1 MGENCHEGTVVAI
14 VKSAV
19 PVYVYIYAGVRACV
33 CVRARVV
40 GRGSVKGGL
49 KQGGQTLCSVTQW
62 GYRGNP
68 QSIILHEI
76 MQGEPTPAH
85 GG

>member
-1 MGENCHEGTVVAI
+1 
-14 VKSAV
+14 
-19 PVYVYIYAGVRACV
+19 
-33 CVRARVV
+33 VRARDV

-49 KQGGQTLCSVTQW
+49 KQGGQTLCLVTQW

-76 MQGEPTPAH
+76 MQGEPTPRRVNWRGEKDADQKL
-85 GG
+85 

>member
-1 MGENCHEGTVVAI
+1 
-14 VKSAV
+14 
-19 PVYVYIYAGVRACV
+19 VY
-33 CVRARVV
+33 VRARVV

-49 KQGGQTLCSVTQW
+49 KQGGQTLCLVTQW

-76 MQGEPTPAH
+76 MQGEPTPWRVNWRGEKDAEQKLCWKIMIFF
-85 GG
+85 